1 MVVILESTRKKNIK
15 TTKNVIM
22 QFQMLTNLKYYYI
35 ASIGEFV
42 IPIEQITYI
51 SAATKYLLSLIHIW
65 LDANM
70 YNF

>member
-1 MVVILESTRKKNIK
+1 
-15 TTKNVIM
+15 M